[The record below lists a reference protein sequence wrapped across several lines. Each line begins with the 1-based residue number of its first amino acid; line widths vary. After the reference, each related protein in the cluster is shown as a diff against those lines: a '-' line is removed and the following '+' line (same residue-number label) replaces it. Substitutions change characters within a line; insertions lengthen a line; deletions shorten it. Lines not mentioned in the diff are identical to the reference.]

1 MTYKWFDKNSEG
13 SDATCAQ
20 KEIKI
25 LLQQINN
32 WLMSQTNQSF
42 PSTAILIN
50 QKHKVYSSFCG

>member
-1 MTYKWFDKNSEG
+1 MTYKWFNKNSEG

-32 WLMSQTNQSF
+32 WLMS
-42 PSTAILIN
+42 
-50 QKHKVYSSFCG
+50 